1 MEISSVRKA
10 NNTQIDRKKVN
21 TKKDFSQSFEFAR
34 ERRSEE
40 ELKKSLEEIKK
51 KGNRLSITKCYSDV
65 KEYKRMIQEY
75 LKEVLVYMCS
85 VNKAI
90 SFWQTQYYITV
101 DTIDDKLKE
110 LTELLLKEEKENLRV
125 ASTIEEIQGLI
136 IDIYR

>member
-10 NNTQIDRKKVN
+10 NNTQIDRKKVD

-34 ERRSEE
+34 ERRNEE

-85 VNKAI
+85 VNKAV
-90 SFWQTQYYITV
+90 SFWQTQYYVTV

-110 LTELLLKEEKENLRV
+110 LTELLLEEEKENLRV